1 MKFRRL
7 LLAVTALAVPAASIA
22 QTVVR
27 TDDRAPGRPGRVA
40 VTTADGNIA
49 QVEAVVP
56 IRADGTVIDPAGGG
70 GGSSAVAQGSTTAG
84 QSGGLTQAA
93 VVSGDQAYTVGTTQ
107 PLTLTSTGRLKV
119 GLSSHAPLPPGP
131 MPATTT
137 TADIVGCQ
145 YRASPVTWSDMWTGS
160 MRCDSNGRLATV
172 LEQPLPAGTNALG
185 SVIAGG
191 TVADGVAQTGNPVPI
206 GGAFVTTLP
215 AYSAGQRVQAQFTS
229 RGLLYTAIGG
239 TSGLQAQVAGASLVD
254 ATASTNGM
262 YVVGQGLVFNGATW
276 DRMRGDTTGQYVV
289 AKGTATLTS
298 GQVSVGTTATQI
310 VAAQAGRGR
319 LTITVDAAVKCYIG
333 PSGVTTTTGY
343 PLQAT
348 AGATH
353 TMNTAAPVF
362 MVCGQAATPIGYIVE
377 S

>member
-7 LLAVTALAVPAASIA
+7 LSAVTALAVPAASIA

-70 GGSSAVAQGSTTAG
+70 GGGSSAVAQGSTTAG

-107 PLTLTSTGRLKV
+107 PLNLTGTGRLKV
-119 GLSSHAPLPPGP
+119 GLSSNTNVTPGTIP
-131 MPATTT
+131 VTTT
-137 TADIVGCQ
+137 SAELVACQ
-145 YRASPVTWSDMWTGS
+145 YRASPVTWTDTNTGS
-160 MRCDSNGRLATV
+160 LRCGPDGAIAV
-172 LEQPLPAGTNALG
+172 GG
-185 SVIAGG
+185 SVPAAA
-191 TVADGVAQTGNPVPI
+191 TASGNPVAI
-206 GGAFVTTLP
+206 GGDYNTTLP
-215 AYSAGQRVQAQFTS
+215 TYTATQRVMAQYNAKGAQYIAITGS
-229 RGLLYTAIGG
+229 TGTAAQVDAVGLYT
-239 TSGLQAQVAGASLVD
+239 
-254 ATASTNGM
+254 
-262 YVVGQGLVFNGATW
+262 
-276 DRMRGDTTGQYVV
+276 V
-289 AKGTATLTS
+289 AKGTATLAS

-310 VAAQAGRGR
+310 VAAQSGRGR
-319 LTITVDAAVKCYIG
+319 LTVTVDAAVKCYIG
-333 PSGVTTTTGY
+333 PSGVTTATGY

-348 AGATH
+348 AGASH
-353 TMNTAAPVF
+353 TMNTSAAVF
-362 MVCGQAATPIGYIVE
+362 MVCATAATTVGYIVE

>member
-7 LLAVTALAVPAASIA
+7 LLALAVAVPAASIA

-40 VTTADGNIA
+40 VVTADGNIA

-56 IRADGTVIDPAGGG
+56 IRADGTVIDGGGGG

-84 QSGGLTQAA
+84 QSGGLTQGA

-107 PLTLTSTGRLKV
+107 PLTLTTSGRLKV
-119 GLSSHAPLPPGP
+119 GLSSHTPIAPGAL
-131 MPATTT
+131 PATTT
-137 TADIVGCQ
+137 TADIIGCQ
-145 YRASPVTWSDMWTGS
+145 YRATPVTWSDLWTGS
-160 MRCDSNGRLATV
+160 LRCDSNGSLTV
-172 LEQPLPAGTNALG
+172 T
-185 SVIAGG
+185 GG
-191 TVADGVAQTGNPVPI
+191 TPAATAAMGNPVPF
-206 GGAFVTTLP
+206 GGDYNATLP
-215 AYSAGQRVQAQFTS
+215 VYTAGQRVMAQFSS
-229 RGLLYTAIGG
+229 RGLLYTGIYGNA
-239 TSGLQAQVAGASLVD
+239 GLQAGVSIPANNGATQAAL
-254 ATASTNGM
+254 
-262 YVVGQGLVFNGATW
+262 YVNAQNTLYNGATW
-276 DRMRGDTTGQYVV
+276 SFAPGDSTGAYVV

-319 LTITVDAAVKCYIG
+319 LTVTVDAAVKCYIG
-333 PSGVTTTTGY
+333 PSGVTTATGY

-353 TMNTAAPVF
+353 TMNSTAAVF
-362 MVCGQAATPIGYIVE
+362 MVCATAATTVGYIVE